1 MKTQIIY
8 EDNDMIVCYKPAG
21 IAVQTAG
28 IAQQDMVSEL
38 KNYLSD
44 KGTRNP
50 YIGVIHRLDQPV
62 CGVLVFAKSQKAA
75 AAISAQVQNGSM
87 EKIYQALVYGSFPRE
102 SQEGILE
109 NLLYKDAKRN
119 TSHIAAMGSREAK
132 LAKKAK
138 LAYKVLETYTRE
150 EGSYSRLEIR
160 LYTGRHHQIRV
171 QMAGCGHPI
180 LGDSKYGIQ
189 DAEILNQAL
198 ETKGLKLCAC
208 RLTLKHPGTGK
219 VMNFEVPSIPW

>member
-8 EDNDMIVCYKPAG
+8 EDNDIIVCYKPAG
-21 IAVQTAG
+21 IAVQTAD
-28 IAQQDMVSEL
+28 IAQQDVVSEL

-44 KGTRNP
+44 KGMKNP

-62 CGVLVFAKSQKAA
+62 CGVLVFAKNLKAA
-75 AAISAQVQNGSM
+75 ASLSAQVQDGRM
-87 EKIYQALVYGSFPRE
+87 EKIYQTLVYGSFPQDL
-102 SQEGILE
+102 QEGILE

-119 TSHIAAMGSREAK
+119 TAHIAAEGSREAK

-138 LAYKVLETYTRE
+138 LVYKVLETYAKE
-150 EGSYSRLEIR
+150 EGSYSRLEVR

-180 LGDSKYGIQ
+180 LGDGKYGTQ

-208 RLTLKHPGTGK
+208 RLNLKHPGNGK
-219 VMNFEVPSIPW
+219 VMMFEVPSIPW